1 MFVVAGMSGRWYW
14 NVEQNKWVATLNTAT
29 RFTTRQEAEKVKNGK
44 VGAKVVEV
52 K

>member
-1 MFVVAGMSGRWYW
+1 MFVVTGMSGRWYW
-14 NVEQNKWVATLNTAT
+14 NVMENKWFPALEWAT
-29 RFTTRQEAEKVKNGK
+29 RFATRQEAEKVKSTK